1 MPRKGEVLPKPIVGD
16 LSDPEGFAVLRD
28 AYIESLRVQN
38 YSERTV
44 ENRIS
49 YLNALIIW
57 CEQRSLTRPAEITKP
72 ILERYQRHLL
82 HTKKRDG
89 NPLSFRAQHARL
101 VPVRQFFKW
110 LCRQNLLLSNPAA
123 DLLLPK
129 LEKRLPKHVL
139 SAREA
144 ELVLNQP
151 DIFLP
156 MGVRDR
162 AILEVFYSTGMR
174 RSELAH
180 LQLFD
185 VDADRG
191 TVMVRMGKGKK
202 DRMIPIGERAVRWV
216 ERYLE
221 DVRPSLVGDV
231 EDGTLFLTN
240 LGEAFSPNRLTQM
253 VRGYVNAAD
262 LGKTGSCHLFRHACA
277 TLMLENGADIRFIQ
291 AMLGHAKLETTEIY
305 THVSIRQLKAIHES
319 THPAR
324 MHSEAARELR
334 IEFEEMQKEE
344 DLAAQLE
351 LS

>member
-1 MPRKGEVLPKPIVGD
+1 MPRKGEILPKAQVGD
-16 LSDPEGFAVLRD
+16 PTDPEGFAVLRE
-28 AYIESLRVQN
+28 AYLESLRVQN

-57 CEQRSLTRPAEITKP
+57 CEERSLTRPSEITKP

-89 NPLSFRAQHARL
+89 KPLSFRAQHARL
-101 VPVRQFFKW
+101 IPVRQFFKW
-110 LCRQNLLLSNPAA
+110 LCRQNLLLSNPAS
-123 DLLLPK
+123 DLLLPR
-129 LEKRLPKHVL
+129 LEKRLPKHVQ
-139 SAREA
+139 SAREV
-144 ELVLNQP
+144 ESILNQP
-151 DIFLP
+151 DVTES

-162 AILEVFYSTGMR
+162 AILEVFYSTGIR

-185 VDADRG
+185 VDAERG
-191 TVMVRMGKGKK
+191 TVMVRLGKGKK
-202 DRMIPIGERAVRWV
+202 DRMIPIGERAIRWI
-216 ERYLE
+216 ERYTE
-221 DVRPSLVGDV
+221 DVRPGLVGEV

-253 VRGYVNAAD
+253 VRGYVKAAD
-262 LGKTGSCHLFRHACA
+262 LGKSGSCHLFRHACA

-324 MHSEAARELR
+324 MHS
-334 IEFEEMQKEE
+334 Q
-344 DLAAQLE
+344 AAQKLQAELE
-351 LS
+351 EISGEERTGLMHDPL